1 MSVVRP
7 RTRTERKDF
16 KFWKLPNTPCDC
28 RVPASHNCCLSCSRS
43 TAAAAAATAGVGAS
57 GSDDHTETLS
67 TICLAHVSC
76 CCCSLLRQRPLQ
88 PTYHS
93 LTLSRSLSPRP
104 PPSTLC
110 SLPLVVTS
118 CPSVSCC
125 AKLLQPPLRRVL
137 TSHHVAVEPLIISP
151 FPRLVVLRAESLT
164 ALDGREPE
172 PA

>member
-1 MSVVRP
+1 MSVRSRFG

-43 TAAAAAATAGVGAS
+43 TAAAAAAATAGVGAS

-93 LTLSRSLSPRP
+93 LTLSLSLALASSTPIHPVFP
-104 PPSTLC
+104 PLGRYELPQCLVLRQTSTTTTTTC
-110 SLPLVVTS
+110 FDVTS
-118 CPSVSCC
+118 CCSRTINY
-125 AKLLQPPLRRVL
+125 LPLSSARRL
-137 TSHHVAVEPLIISP
+137 ARGEP
-151 FPRLVVLRAESLT
+151 
-164 ALDGREPE
+164 DGS
-172 PA
+172 